1 MHAYICQIIYSCIRG
16 FKKTKQMK
24 KQIAILSVL
33 LLQVSFVIAQKIMPL
48 TTPEA
53 AGFSSERLKRLDK
66 EMNEWAQKEWMQGGV
81 ALIVRNGKIAYY
93 KAAGYN
99 DLDTKSAMQKDAI
112 FRIASQTKAIT
123 SVAMMMLFEEGKF
136 LLDDAVSK
144 YIPAFKKQQ
153 VLEKFNAADTT
164 YTTVPAKTEITIR
177 QLFTHTSGLGYAQIG
192 SREANAI
199 YAKHNLTAGIG
210 VQDDKLLDAMNRLG
224 KLPLMHQPGEK
235 WTYGLNNDLMGCL
248 VEVISGMSLD
258 DFFRTRIFEP
268 LGMKDT
274 YFWVP
279 KTKATRLVN
288 LYREDSTGRLVKPES
303 RMLNGPVGPDYP
315 LVNSTYYSGG
325 AGLSSTIYDYAVFLQ
340 MLLNNGVYDG
350 KRLLSRNAV
359 RLMTMN
365 QIGDLS
371 RGDDKFGLGFQL
383 VTERGSAKTPA
394 QAGTYSW
401 GGAFATSYWV
411 DPKEKMVLLFY
422 RQLQGT
428 THGDVVEKFRAL
440 TYQAIAD

>member
-1 MHAYICQIIYSCIRG
+1 
-16 FKKTKQMK
+16 MK
-24 KQIAILSVL
+24 KYITLLTCFVLSL
-33 LLQVSFVIAQKIMPL
+33 SFVLAQKIMPL

-53 AGFSSERLKRLDK
+53 AGFSSDRLKRLDK
-66 EMNEWAQKEWMQGGV
+66 EMNDWAQKEWMQGGA
-81 ALIVRNGKIAYY
+81 ALVIRNGKIAYY
-93 KAAGYN
+93 KAVGYN
-99 DLDTKSAMQKDAI
+99 DLSTKSAMQKEDI

-153 VLEKFNAADTT
+153 VLDKFNAADTT
-164 YTTVPAKTEITIR
+164 YTTLPAKSEITIR

-192 SREANAI
+192 SKEANAI
-199 YAKHNLTAGIG
+199 YAKSKLTAGIG
-210 VQDDKLLDAMNRLG
+210 VQNDKLLDAMNRLG

-235 WTYGLNNDLMGCL
+235 WTYGLNSDLLGCL
-248 VEVISGMSLD
+248 VEVISGMNLD

-274 YFWVP
+274 YFLVP
-279 KTKATRLVN
+279 NSKASRLVN
-288 LYREDSTGRLVKPES
+288 LYWEDSTGHLIKS
-303 RMLNGPVGPDYP
+303 DGNMLNGPVGTNYP

-325 AGLSSTIYDYAVFLQ
+325 AGLSSTVYDYGVFLQ
-340 MLLNNGVYDG
+340 MLLNNGVYNG
-350 KRLLSRNAV
+350 KRILSRNSI

-371 RGDDKFGLGFQL
+371 RGDDKFGLGFQI
-383 VTERGSAKTPA
+383 VSEKGSGRTLA

-411 DPKEKMVLLFY
+411 DSKEKMVMLFY

-428 THGDVVEKFRAL
+428 THGELPEKFRSL
-440 TYQAIAD
+440 VYQAIAD